1 MQATWRSAY
10 KTAGE
15 RITEA
20 DSAVREK
27 MRAIDV
33 VNHAER
39 FDSTSLSQHRTRHES
54 IVGVRRRTTFS
65 HERLLGSLLC
75 VSSLH
80 SLPNGPRHTC
90 ALKGS

>member
-33 VNHAER
+33 VNHAAVTA
-39 FDSTSLSQHRTRHES
+39 DV
-54 IVGVRRRTTFS
+54 VGVEHQRDDLSDRKVDDRDVHHDRRHVTLTRA
-65 HERLLGSLLC
+65 
-75 VSSLH
+75 LH
-80 SLPNGPRHTC
+80 RAASTC
-90 ALKGS
+90 SRRF